1 MPGIAGRLTIKPS
14 AAALPLCA
22 LLLAAPA
29 AAQTTPVQVATIT
42 PAIWRSG
49 AEVAA
54 SLAAAQSAT
63 LAPAR
68 PGLVTAV
75 AFRSGQTVQ
84 AGAILV
90 QLQDEAETA
99 QLALDQARLTQAA
112 SALHRTRNLMT
123 ISGASQS
130 ALEGATA
137 AQAEAAAQV
146 ALDQANLAQTR
157 ITAPFAGT
165 AGIRAIDP
173 GDYLQAGQSVVTLT
187 APGPLRVLFAI
198 PQSEAGG
205 IKPGDP
211 FTLAIPTGPGAA
223 LTATGHLTAL
233 SPAQDPAT
241 NAQAAEGRLDS
252 PPRAFIPGMAGT
264 VTIATGAP
272 QPAFAVPTTALND
285 STLGPFLFL
294 LSPTN
299 TLTTV
304 YVTIDATEG
313 TTTLI
318 APGSLSAGQKI
329 VALGGFKLTDGA
341 AVTPQSP

>member
-1 MPGIAGRLTIKPS
+1 VIKPF
-14 AAALPLCA
+14 AAALAFCA

-29 AAQTTPVQVATIT
+29 CAQTTPVQVATLT

-54 SLAAAQSAT
+54 SLVAARSAT

-68 PGLVTAV
+68 AGLVTAV
-75 AFRSGQTVQ
+75 SFQSGQAVA

-90 QLQDEAETA
+90 QLDDEAETA

-112 SALHRTRNLMT
+112 SALRRTRNLLE
-123 ISGASQS
+123 IAGASQS
-130 ALEGATA
+130 ALEDATA
-137 AQAEAAAQV
+137 AAAEAAAQV

-165 AGIRAIDP
+165 AGIRNIDP
-173 GDYLQAGQSVVTLT
+173 GDYLQAGQAVVTLT

-198 PQSEAGG
+198 PQSEAGSV
-205 IKPGDP
+205 KPGDP
-211 FTLAIPTGPGAA
+211 FTLAIPAGPGAA
-223 LTATGHLTAL
+223 MAATGHLTAL
-233 SPAQDPAT
+233 SPAQDTAT
-241 NAQAAEGRLDS
+241 NAQAAEGRLDN
-252 PPRAFIPGMAGT
+252 PPAAFIPGMAGV

-285 STLGPFLFL
+285 STLGPFLFV

-304 YVTIDATEG
+304 YVSIDATEG
-313 TTTLI
+313 GTTLI
-318 APGSLSAGQKI
+318 APGTLSAGQKI

-341 AVTPQSP
+341 TVTPEAP